1 MTRRNRILALGG
13 AALGLGAGIVAERL
27 AVRRRREIDP
37 EAGEA
42 FGSRRGQRSRK
53 ITLEDGATLF
63 VEEVGPESP
72 RAAVFVHGS
81 ALRTDLWHYQMAGIG
96 EHRLVFFDLR
106 GHGLSQ
112 PKGEATY
119 SIETLAGDLGWLIS
133 ELGLEEVVLV
143 GHSVGGMIAMGLCLE
158 RPELLGSSI
167 KGLVLANTT
176 HGPLVDTI
184 IGGAVA
190 VRLERLLRRPLDV
203 VGTQSRR
210 IDVLRRVVR
219 PSDAVF
225 WGVALAAFGSRSS
238 ASQIDYTYDML
249 AETPTDVILDLV
261 RSYRDFDVTDRL
273 SEINVPCLVVAGSLD
288 RLTLPGASER
298 LAEGLPKA
306 ELRMLEGCG
315 HMSMLERHAEFN
327 EMLGEFLDNVLG
339 DQGA

>member
-13 AALGLGAGIVAERL
+13 AALGVGAGIAAERL
-27 AVRRRREIDP
+27 AIRRRRERDP

-53 ITLEDGATLF
+53 IALEDGAALF
-63 VEEVGPESP
+63 VEEVGGESP
-72 RAAVFVHGS
+72 RAAVFLHGS

-96 EHRLVFFDLR
+96 DHRLVFFDLR

-112 PKGEATY
+112 PKGEAPY
-119 SIETLAGDLGWLIS
+119 SIETLSRDLGSLIS

-143 GHSVGGMIAMGLCLE
+143 GHSVGGMIGMHLCLE
-158 RPELLGSSI
+158 RPELLGSRI

-176 HGPLVDTI
+176 HGPVVDTI

-225 WGVALAAFGSRSS
+225 WGVALAAFGTRQS
-238 ASQIDYTYDML
+238 ASQIDFTYDML
-249 AETPTDVILDLV
+249 SETPTDVILDLV

-273 SEINVPCLVVAGSLD
+273 SEINVPCLVVAGSHD

-298 LAEGLPKA
+298 LAEELPKA

-327 EMLGEFLDNVLG
+327 EMLGEYLDNVLG